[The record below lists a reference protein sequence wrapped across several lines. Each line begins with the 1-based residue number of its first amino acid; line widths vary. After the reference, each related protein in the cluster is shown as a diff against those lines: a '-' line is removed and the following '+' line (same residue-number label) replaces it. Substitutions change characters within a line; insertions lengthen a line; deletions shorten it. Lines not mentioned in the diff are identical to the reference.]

1 MENYFINFDGYKKA
15 MPISEEDYQK
25 ALAALSNN
33 ARYGGSQN
41 SVIVTD
47 LENKNRE
54 YIINPQS
61 VNYLIKAD

>member
-1 MENYFINFDGYKKA
+1 

-25 ALAALSNN
+25 ALAALSNS